1 MYVPIKGG
9 EQAVAASRLA
19 VERARRGDE
28 SLADIEIAQIIA
40 QMGLALD
47 RVMSEGGL
55 YDPRL
60 AAIAF
65 KQAQGDLAEAIFL
78 LRAHRARLPDFG
90 LAAPIDLTQLRY
102 QRYISATQKELAG
115 GQILGATYDYTHRLL
130 DFRLETTQPR
140 PELEPSVVGADQAF
154 ESPLNDHAELIA
166 QEAAQDPVDIT
177 RTPLSAKATPSE
189 RLAHLARGEEGY
201 LTGLAYERLRKAGA
215 AHPYVA
221 ELAMGSVEVVVE
233 LEDIGLSVSIGD
245 LPLTICTSLQP
256 NLGDT
261 PHLQSGFGIAFG
273 ANERKAVAMAVVDQH
288 IKAGQAHADVLMHC
302 DGVAAAGYVSHLK
315 LPHYSDFDADIARLR
330 RIRAQQAASANREQ
344 NQSDS

>member
-1 MYVPIKGG
+1 MACP
-9 EQAVAASRLA
+9 LC
-19 VERARRGDE
+19 RAG
-28 SLADIEIAQIIA
+28 
-40 QMGLALD
+40 
-47 RVMSEGGL
+47 
-55 YDPRL
+55 
-60 AAIAF
+60 
-65 KQAQGDLAEAIFL
+65 
-78 LRAHRARLPDFG
+78 
-90 LAAPIDLTQLRY
+90 
-102 QRYISATQKELAG
+102 
-115 GQILGATYDYTHRLL
+115 
-130 DFRLETTQPR
+130 
-140 PELEPSVVGADQAF
+140 SVV
-154 ESPLNDHAELIA
+154 
-166 QEAAQDPVDIT
+166 
-177 RTPLSAKATPSE
+177 

>member
-102 QRYISATQKELAG
+102 QRHISATQKELAG

-273 ANERKAVAMAVVDQH
+273 FSLDPHR
-288 IKAGQAHADVLMHC
+288 
-302 DGVAAAGYVSHLK
+302 AAACPLLADHLNIILGQGGFQGDGGARQGIGGQVITLLDDK
-315 LPHYSDFDADIARLR
+315 TQYFSD
-330 RIRAQQAASANREQ
+330 QAAAFPVQVGKMHRCLGSRYRQ
-344 NQSDS
+344 